1 MPRQAR
7 ADVTRRKIIT
17 AAVDLFSEIG
27 YPATG
32 LGEIIERADMTKGA
46 LYYHFDSKEALA
58 EAIITEGGAST
69 LAAFHNI
76 TESSSP
82 ALENLIHGLFVVCD
96 FTRTDRVAEIGLHLL
111 QTFAGINDATERV
124 YASWLDAISGQLHRA
139 AAEGDLREG
148 LDPGAAAEVILE
160 AALGAEALSRAGSSG
175 TDLRERIVRI
185 WDLLLPA
192 VVNPD
197 SLEYF
202 REFLARE
209 SLRRSP
215 GAD

>member
-1 MPRQAR
+1 VARQAR
-7 ADVTRRKIIT
+7 AGVTRRKIIT
-17 AAVDLFSEIG
+17 AAVDLFAEIG

-58 EAIITEGGAST
+58 EAIIAESGASM
-69 LAAFHNI
+69 LAAFQNI
-76 TESSSP
+76 TETSSP

-96 FTRTDRVAEIGLHLL
+96 FTRTDRVADIGLHLL
-111 QTFAGINDATERV
+111 QTFAGINDTTARV
-124 YASWLDAISGQLHRA
+124 YASWLDAISAQLHRA

-148 LDPGAAAEVILE
+148 LDPGAVADVVLSAL
-160 AALGAEALSRAGSSG
+160 LGAEALTRAGTSG
-175 TDLRERIVRI
+175 TDLRERLVRT

-192 VVNPD
+192 LVEPA
-197 SLEYF
+197 SLDYF

-209 SLRRSP
+209 SMRRSP
-215 GAD
+215 GTD

>member
-1 MPRQAR
+1 M
-7 ADVTRRKIIT
+7 TRRKIIT

-58 EAIITEGGAST
+58 EAIIEEGGASM

-76 TESSSP
+76 TDSSSP

-96 FTRTDRVAEIGLHLL
+96 FSRTDRVAEIGLHLL
-111 QTFAGINDATERV
+111 QTFAGINDTTQRV
-124 YASWLDAISGQLHRA
+124 YASWLDAISAQLHRA
-139 AAEGDLREG
+139 ATEGDLREG
-148 LDPGAAAEVILE
+148 VDPGAAAEVIL
-160 AALGAEALSRAGSSG
+160 AATLGAEALARAGSGG
-175 TDLRERIVRI
+175 TDLRERIVRT
-185 WDLLLPA
+185 WGLLLPA
-192 VVNPD
+192 LVD
-197 SLEYF
+197 AESLEYF

-209 SLRRSP
+209 SMRRSQSV
-215 GAD
+215 D

>member
-7 ADVTRRKIIT
+7 ASVTRRKIIT
-17 AAVDLFSEIG
+17 AAVDLFSETG

-58 EAIITEGGAST
+58 EAIITEGGASM

-76 TESSSP
+76 AESSSP
-82 ALENLIHGLFVVCD
+82 ALESLIHGLFVVCD
-96 FTRTDRVAEIGLHLL
+96 FTRTDRVAEIGMHLL
-111 QTFAGINDATERV
+111 QTFAGINDATKRV
-124 YASWLDAISGQLHRA
+124 YASWFDAIYDQLHRA
-139 AAEGDLREG
+139 AAEGDLRDD
-148 LDPGAAAEVILE
+148 LDPAAAAEVIL
-160 AALGAEALSRAGSSG
+160 AAMLGAEAMSRAASSG
-175 TDLRERIVRI
+175 TDLRERIART

-192 VVNPD
+192 MVTAD
-197 SLEYF
+197 SLDYF
-202 REFLARE
+202 REFLSRE